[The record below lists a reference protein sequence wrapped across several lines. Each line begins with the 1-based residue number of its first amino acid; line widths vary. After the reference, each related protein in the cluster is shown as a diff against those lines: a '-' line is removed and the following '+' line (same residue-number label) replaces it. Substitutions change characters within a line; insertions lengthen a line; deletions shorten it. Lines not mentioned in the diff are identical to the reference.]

1 MCNHCSNEHKQE
13 HKRNPAE
20 HTCCG
25 HNAESQKT
33 MLKKIIFVFAFF
45 ALLIIFK
52 PEILITQ
59 SFGLKTGAV
68 KFLIYFILYLVISHD
83 IIKNA
88 FKNLAD
94 RKFLDE
100 NFLMTIATFGAFGIG
115 EYPEALMVMLLYQT
129 GELFTGYAL
138 ENSRKSISNLMDL
151 KPEYANIVTKSGVQK
166 VSPQNVKPDDII
178 LVKPGEKV
186 PLDGVV
192 IEGSSSL
199 DASNLTGEALPVS
212 VKPQDSITSGCVNLD
227 GAIKI
232 KVTSEFEN
240 STVSKIIEMM
250 ENASDKKAKSENFIT
265 KFAKIYTPLVVAF
278 AVVLVVAPFIFGA
291 VEYSFSLWFK
301 RALTFLVISC
311 PCALVISVPLGFFAS
326 IGAASKH
333 GILIKG
339 GNYIEALSKAKI
351 AVFDKTGTLTSGVF
365 KVLEVHPAENITE
378 FDFIKFAAMAEHFS
392 THPVARSIQSA
403 YTGAVNPDE
412 IKCLKEISGLGITA
426 EIQGKNVVIGNTSLM
441 EKFNIPYNKD
451 AVGKTVIH
459 MAVNNKYA
467 GFLTVGDTVKQ
478 GAINTLRNLKNKTHI
493 DTIVVLTGDSGLY
506 GLENPEMKAL
516 IDKSCC
522 SLLPNQKLER
532 IEELLKAKK
541 PDSTLIF
548 TGDGINDAPVLSRA
562 DVGIAMGK
570 MGSDIA
576 IGAADVVIMDDN
588 PVKIPAAIEISK
600 KTINIVKQNI
610 AFILFVKVLFLTLGA
625 FGVVTMWGAVF
636 ADVGVCILAV
646 LNSMRILYFKV
657 H

>member
-1 MCNHCSNEHKQE
+1 MCNHCDSGHEHIHKHME
-13 HKRNPAE
+13 HGCCNAH
-20 HTCCG
+20 HTAG
-25 HNAESQKT
+25 AQKL
-33 MLKKIIFVFAFF
+33 MIWKIISIFSVMI
-45 ALLIIFK
+45 LLIVFK
-52 PEILITQ
+52 PENFISQAFQL
-59 SFGLKTGAV
+59 SERAV
-68 KFLIYFILYLVISHD
+68 KFLIYFILYFIIAKD

-88 FKNLAD
+88 FKNLLSK
-94 RKFLDE
+94 KFLDE
-100 NFLMTIATFGAFGIG
+100 NFLMTAATFGAFGIG

-129 GELFTGYAL
+129 GELFTDFAL
-138 ENSRKSISNLMDL
+138 KNSRKSISNLMDL
-151 KPEYANIVTKSGVQK
+151 KPEYANIVTDFGIEK
-166 VSPQNVKPDDII
+166 VSPQSVKIDDII
-178 LVKPGEKV
+178 LVKPGEKI

-192 IEGSSSL
+192 VEGSSSL
-199 DASNLTGEALPVS
+199 DTSNLTGEALPVS
-212 VKPQDSITSGCVNLD
+212 VKPQDSVSSGCINID
-227 GAIKI
+227 GVIKI
-232 KVTSEFEN
+232 RVKSEFKN
-240 STVSKIIEMM
+240 STVSKIIEMV
-250 ENASDKKAKSENFIT
+250 ENASDKKAKAENFIT
-265 KFAKIYTPLVVAF
+265 KFAKIYTPLVVVLAVMLVIVPLAF
-278 AVVLVVAPFIFGA
+278 GGMFTV
-291 VEYSFSLWFK
+291 WFK

-365 KVLEVHPAENITE
+365 KVLEIHPAENITE

-412 IKCLKEISGLGITA
+412 IKSLKEISGLGITA
-426 EIQGKNVVIGNTSLM
+426 EIQGKNVIIGNASLM
-441 EKFNIPYNKD
+441 EKFNISYNKD
-451 AVGKTVIH
+451 VKAKTVVH

-478 GAINTLRNLKNKTHI
+478 ATLNALRNLKNKADI
-493 DTIVVLTGDSGLY
+493 EKIVVLTGDSGLY
-506 GLENPEMKAL
+506 GLDGAEISGFVDESYCK
-516 IDKSCC
+516 
-522 SLLPNQKLER
+522 LLPNQKLEQL
-532 IEELLKAKK
+532 EELLKSKK

-576 IGAADVVIMDDN
+576 IGAADAVIMDDN
-588 PVKIPAAIEISK
+588 PSKIPAAIEISK

-610 AFILFVKVLFLTLGA
+610 AFILFVKALFLTLGA
-625 FGVVTMWGAVF
+625 FGAVTMWGAVF